1 MNSEE
6 AKVLLH
12 ACHSGTG
19 DPDDPQMAEALAQ
32 TRRDPELL
40 AWFNQQ
46 RALDAAVGDKLQQV
60 SPPPGLAEKII
71 LGRKARIAP
80 RRNRFLMPLALAASI
95 VFLLSLAVVLVP
107 RSKAPATEF
116 AALQT
121 DMADF
126 LVQFPKLDLATEQW
140 PDILRWLTNKP
151 ALARA
156 EVPAGLQKFPGLGCR
171 EVKWRGKT
179 LMLVCFAAQGEVVHL
194 FVVPKADLPDAPLT
208 TTPAFASVQG
218 WSTASWTQGEIAYLA
233 LTKGNEAFLQKL
245 LPGPHRS

>member
-6 AKVLLH
+6 AKILLH
-12 ACHSGTG
+12 ACPPGAG
-19 DPDDPQMAEALAQ
+19 DPDDPQTAEALAQ

-46 RALDAAVGDKLQQV
+46 RALDGAVGDKLQQV
-60 SPPPGLAEKII
+60 RPPAGLAEKIMM
-71 LGRKARIAP
+71 GRKARMAS
-80 RRNRFLMPLALAASI
+80 RRNRSLMPLALAASI
-95 VFLLSLAVVLVP
+95 LFLLSLAVVVVERFKP
-107 RSKAPATEF
+107 RATEF

-121 DMADF
+121 DMAGF
-126 LVQFPKLDLATEQW
+126 LVQFPKLDLATDQW

-171 EVKWRGKT
+171 EVKWRDKT

-194 FVVPKADLPDAPLT
+194 FVLPKADLLDAPFSA
-208 TTPAFASVQG
+208 TPALARVQG
-218 WSTASWTQGEIAYLA
+218 WTTASWTQGEVAYLA
-233 LTKGNEAFLQKL
+233 LTKGNQAFLQEL
-245 LPGPHRS
+245 LAGPRRG

>member
-6 AKVLLH
+6 AKILLH
-12 ACHSGTG
+12 AYHSGVG

-60 SPPPGLAEKII
+60 HPPLGLAEKIVM
-71 LGRKARIAP
+71 GRKARMAP
-80 RRNRFLMPLALAASI
+80 RRNRYLMPLALAASI
-95 VFLLSLAVVLVP
+95 VFLLSLAVFVVE
-107 RSKAPATEF
+107 RSKPPATEF

-121 DMADF
+121 DMAGF
-126 LVQFPKLDLATEQW
+126 LVQFPKLDLATDQW

-156 EVPAGLQKFPGLGCR
+156 EVPPSLQTFPGLGCR

-179 LMLVCFAAQGEVVHL
+179 LMLACFAAQGEVVHL
-194 FVVPKADLPDAPLT
+194 FIVPRADLPDAPFT
-208 TTPAFASVQG
+208 ATPAFVRVRG
-218 WSTASWTQGEIAYLA
+218 WSTASWTQGEITYLA

-245 LPGPHRS
+245 LPGPHRG